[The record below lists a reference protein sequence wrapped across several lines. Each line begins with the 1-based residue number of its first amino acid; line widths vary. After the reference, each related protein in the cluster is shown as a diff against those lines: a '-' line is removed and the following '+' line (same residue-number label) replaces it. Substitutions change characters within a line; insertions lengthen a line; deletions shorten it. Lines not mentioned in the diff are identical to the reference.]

1 METLRKRYSL
11 ARDTR
16 ALGASRR
23 RIGRVRCL
31 GEALA
36 VELRGRLSV
45 RAAVAVPRR
54 TVDGERVP
62 LGAQRPW
69 SAPLRP
75 TGPRRGMGGGA
86 RARLA
91 VDGAQSVKGAC

>member
-1 METLRKRYSL
+1 M
-11 ARDTR
+11 
-16 ALGASRR
+16 
-23 RIGRVRCL
+23 

-62 LGAQRPW
+62 LGAQTTPAERPV
-69 SAPLRP
+69 APEGATWAHVLVAAREAAALLHCELRVHVA
-75 TGPRRGMGGGA
+75 TRGGC
-86 RARLA
+86 L
-91 VDGAQSVKGAC
+91 VPSW